1 MKLKHLILIILGL
14 FLLTA
19 CAKDKKTEE
28 PAESYPVAI
37 ETEAPTE
44 TLPVL
49 IDTEE
54 PEVGYPIELEIEYP
68 DDAYP
73 ISEAFLEFELMDES
87 AQVMHAL
94 ANKDLESLAGFVH
107 PEMGVRFSPYAYV
120 QEDQLVFFPDELPN
134 LAGSDV
140 VYTWGVYDGRG
151 NPIDLT
157 FDGYFEEF
165 VYSSDFARPEQMA
178 VNERISQGNSIDNI
192 AEFYPGSS
200 FVEYHFSGFDP
211 QYEGMDWQSLRL
223 VFVWEGDA
231 WRLVGIVHDQ
241 WTG

>member
-14 FLLTA
+14 FLFTA
-19 CAKDKKTEE
+19 CTKDKKTEE

-37 ETEAPTE
+37 ETDAPTE

-94 ANKDLESLAGFVH
+94 AEKDLESHWICPSRDGRSLFTLCVCAGRSTCV
-107 PEMGVRFSPYAYV
+107 
-120 QEDQLVFFPDELPN
+120 LPDELPN
-134 LAGSDV
+134 LRVGCGL
-140 VYTWGVYDGRG
+140 YLGVYDGRG

-157 FDGYFEEF
+157 LT
-165 VYSSDFARPEQMA
+165 
-178 VNERISQGNSIDNI
+178 RI
-192 AEFYPGSS
+192 F
-200 FVEYHFSGFDP
+200 
-211 QYEGMDWQSLRL
+211 
-223 VFVWEGDA
+223 
-231 WRLVGIVHDQ
+231 
-241 WTG
+241 